1 MGQRVLCVQQERAKK
16 KKKRLTHIHTLPSV
30 KTSGR
35 STKTHTHRTCQE
47 ETCKYFIFNI
57 IGGVFTSLSHT
68 LTEMSVVSRKEF
80 LCGPQTLVPVA
91 KLSRCVDS
99 LSLTVSS

>member
-35 STKTHTHRTCQE
+35 STKTHTHRTRQE
-47 ETCKYFIFNI
+47 ETCKYFILNI
-57 IGGVFTSLSHT
+57 ICGVFTSLSHT

-80 LCGPQTLVPVA
+80 LCGPDA
-91 KLSRCVDS
+91 GSRGKAFALC
-99 LSLTVSS
+99 